1 MTAHTLIH
9 GMASKIMMKNVLG
22 LRPSKCPLTGNDKS
36 GKVGEVILKLPEEQ
50 REILKQLT
58 SKDTGNIRLF

>member
-1 MTAHTLIH
+1 
-9 GMASKIMMKNVLG
+9 MKNVLG

>member
-1 MTAHTLIH
+1 
-9 GMASKIMMKNVLG
+9 MANKIIMKNVLG
-22 LRPSKCPLTGNDKS
+22 CRPSNCPLTGNDKS

-58 SKDTGNIRLF
+58 SKEAGNIRLF